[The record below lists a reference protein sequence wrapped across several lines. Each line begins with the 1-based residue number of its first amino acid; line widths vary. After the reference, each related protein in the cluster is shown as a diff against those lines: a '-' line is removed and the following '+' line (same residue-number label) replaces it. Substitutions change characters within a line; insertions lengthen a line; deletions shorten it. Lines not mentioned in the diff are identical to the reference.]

1 MTATRLSASSRFL
14 VGVATAIICLQFLV
28 HLCVPFPDPF
38 GVGNHTLFD
47 HFEIWLLRSLGSL
60 KILALAVLAAWVG
73 QSLQRAI
80 PNPGRGL
87 RVVLYALS
95 ALLLVLYIWGR
106 YTYYLPP
113 GYMGCCLVWAM
124 ILGLLLHPD
133 RIRPHDTAELVVIV
147 LALAFTY
154 IAISNAMDRHRW
166 MDFPTI
172 LAFAYYMIL
181 LANAPEVQRRMDGRW
196 VRPTLITLSVL
207 SFAAVVINLVQTS
220 WLLSACYLLPVWAV
234 LVQPLVFCPLIQFW
248 CRRRGKGSVA

>member
-38 GVGNHTLFD
+38 SVENYTHFD
-47 HFEIWLLRSLGSL
+47 HLKIWLLRGLGSL
-60 KILALAVLAAWVG
+60 RMPALVMLAVWVG
-73 QSLQRAI
+73 QSLQRAV
-80 PNPGRGL
+80 PNPGRGV

-124 ILGLLLHPD
+124 VIGFLVHPD
-133 RIRPHDTAELVVIV
+133 RIKPHDTAELVIIV
-147 LALAFTY
+147 LGLTFTY

-166 MDFPTI
+166 ADFPAI
-172 LAFAYYMIL
+172 LTFSYYILL

-196 VRPTLITLSVL
+196 VRPTLVTLSVL
-207 SFAAVVINLVQTS
+207 SFAAVLSSLLQIH
-220 WLLSACYLLPVWAV
+220 WLLSAHYLLPVWAV
-234 LVQPLVFCPLIQFW
+234 LVQPFVICSFTQLFGKK
-248 CRRRGKGSVA
+248 RRQQA